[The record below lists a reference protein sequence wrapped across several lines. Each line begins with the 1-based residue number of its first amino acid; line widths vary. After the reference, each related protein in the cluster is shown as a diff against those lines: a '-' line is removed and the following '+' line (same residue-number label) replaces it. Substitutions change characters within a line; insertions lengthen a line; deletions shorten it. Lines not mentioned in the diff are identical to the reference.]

1 MKKNYLNIILCFF
14 VLFGLCGCG
23 NGNSNES
30 PKETTK
36 PTNKPEVQ
44 KYDNK
49 DYDGS
54 YYFDI
59 SSDNGSY
66 SFVAKGYLVINN
78 GECNTEN
85 QFNSSQASAYKRT
98 YDGTCK
104 YENDKL
110 NINFKNGDYE
120 KSYTCNVDNKDLKC
134 ELTSS
139 YGISGNTEDSVVF
152 KYKYN
157 LEEWE
162 YYKQYFSLY
171 IPEDLRWNI
180 SSVEL
185 IEKYGTEKI
194 DSAPNFSK
202 ELSWT
207 HPLYTSTY
215 KSYYV
220 DEYTYL
226 LSNDKLVAYFIGFE
240 DDYSNPYSLYK
251 DVKDVLVKKY
261 GNPSSE
267 KFNWIDNTYKDDETK
282 WNDAMRYNHLDIM
295 TVWNFDGYKLILKWK
310 YKDAMN
316 VEYVLN
322 GNEGKI

>member
-1 MKKNYLNIILCFF
+1 MKNSCLRIALCLAI
-14 VLFGLCGCG
+14 LFGLCGCE
-23 NGNSNES
+23 NNNSNES
-30 PKETTK
+30 QNNPIK
-36 PTNKPEVQ
+36 PTIKPEIQ
-44 KYDNK
+44 NYDNK

-59 SSDNGSY
+59 SSDNGLY
-66 SFVAKGYLVINN
+66 SFFAKGYLVIDN
-78 GECNTEN
+78 GNCKTEN
-85 QFNSSQASAYKRT
+85 QFNSSQGSAYKRD

-104 YENDKL
+104 FENDKL
-110 NINFKNGDYE
+110 NIKFKDGSYE
-120 KSYTCNVDNKDLKC
+120 KSYTCNVENKNLNC
-134 ELTSS
+134 ELGSS
-139 YGISGNTEDSVVF
+139 YGISGCTENGVVF

-162 YYKQYFSLY
+162 DYKQYFSLY
-171 IPEDLRWNI
+171 MPEDLRWNI

-194 DSAPNFSK
+194 NSAPSFSK

-207 HPLYTSTY
+207 HPLYTSPY
-215 KSYYV
+215 KSLCV
-220 DEYTYL
+220 DEYTFL
-226 LSNDKLVAYFIGFE
+226 LSNDKLVAYFVEFE
-240 DDYSNPYSLYK
+240 KNYSNPYSLYK

-267 KFNWIDNTYKDDETK
+267 DFNWIDSTYKDDETK
-282 WNDAMRYNHLDIM
+282 WNDAMRYNHLDIK

-310 YKDAMN
+310 YKDAIN

>member
-1 MKKNYLNIILCFF
+1 MKKNCLNIVLCLAI
-14 VLFGLCGCG
+14 LFGLCGCG
-23 NGNSNES
+23 NSNSNAS
-30 PKETTK
+30 QNNTSK
-36 PTNKPEVQ
+36 PTNEPKVQ
-44 KYDNK
+44 KYDNR

-59 SSDNGSY
+59 SGDNGSY

-78 GECNTEN
+78 GDCKTEN
-85 QFNSSQASAYKRT
+85 QFNSSQGSAYKHD

-104 YENDKL
+104 FEDNKL
-110 NINFKNGDYE
+110 NIKFKDG
-120 KSYTCNVDNKDLKC
+120 SYAYICNVENKNLNC
-134 ELTSS
+134 E
-139 YGISGNTEDSVVF
+139 ISGNYGITGNSTENNTIF

-157 LEEWE
+157 LDEWE
-162 YYKQYFSLY
+162 DYKQYFSLY
-171 IPEDLRWNI
+171 MPEDLRWNI

-185 IEKYGTEKI
+185 IEKYGTGKI

-207 HPLYTSTY
+207 HPLYTSPY
-215 KSYYV
+215 KSSYV

-226 LSNDKLVAYFIGFE
+226 LSNDKLVAYFIEFE
-240 DDYSNPYSLYK
+240 EDYSNPYSLYK

-267 KFNWIDNTYKDDETK
+267 KFNWTDNTYKDDETK

>member
-1 MKKNYLNIILCFF
+1 MKKNCLRIVMCLAILFS
-14 VLFGLCGCG
+14 LCGCG
-23 NGNSNES
+23 NSNSNES
-30 PKETTK
+30 QNNKSK
-36 PTNKPEVQ
+36 PTIKPEIK

-66 SFVAKGYLVINN
+66 SFAAKGYLVINN

-85 QFNSSQASAYKRT
+85 QFNSSQANAYKRA

-110 NINFKNGDYE
+110 NIKFKDGSYK

-134 ELTSS
+134 ELSSS

-157 LEEWE
+157 LEEWKD
-162 YYKQYFSLY
+162 YKQYFSLY
-171 IPEDLRWNI
+171 MPEDLRWNI

-194 DSAPNFSK
+194 SSVPKFSK

-226 LSNDKLVAYFIGFE
+226 LSNDKLVAYFVEFE
-240 DDYSNPYSLYK
+240 DDYSNPYSLYT

-267 KFNWIDNTYKDDETK
+267 KFNWIDNTYKYDETK
-282 WNDAMRYNHLDIM
+282 WNDAMRYNHLDII

>member
-1 MKKNYLNIILCFF
+1 MRKNYLKVVLCLVILFSSCS
-14 VLFGLCGCG
+14 CG
-23 NGNSNES
+23 NNNSS
-30 PKETTK
+30 KSQK
-36 PTNKPEVQ
+36 DTNKPVVQ
-44 KYDNK
+44 KYNNK
-49 DYDGS
+49 NYDGS

-59 SSDNGSY
+59 SSNNGSY

-78 GECNTEN
+78 GECKTEN
-85 QFNSSQASAYKRT
+85 QFNSSQASAYKRA

-110 NINFKNGDYE
+110 NIKFKNGSYE
-120 KSYTCNVDNKDLKC
+120 TSYNCNVENKDLKC
-134 ELTSS
+134 ELSNS
-139 YGISGNTEDSVVF
+139 YGISGNTEENVVF

-157 LEEWE
+157 LDDWE
-162 YYKQYFSLY
+162 DYKQYFSLY
-171 IPEDLRWNI
+171 MPEDLRWNI

-185 IEKYGTEKI
+185 LEKYGTEKI
-194 DSAPNFSK
+194 NSAPNYNK

-215 KSYYV
+215 KSSYV

-226 LSNDKLVAYFIGFE
+226 LSNDKLVAYFLQFK

-251 DVKDVLVKKY
+251 EIKDVLVKKY

-267 KFNWIDNTYKDDETK
+267 KFNWNDNTYKDDETK
-282 WNDAMRYNHLDIM
+282 WNDAMRYNHLDIV

-310 YKDAMN
+310 YKDTMN
-316 VEYVLN
+316 VEYALN